1 MALISCPECG
11 KEVSDKAKTCPHCG
25 YSLTEVEP
33 MEVVPKV
40 RVTELSEPKSNF
52 ILGFIL
58 VSAGIAMMFGWAFFG
73 LIFGV
78 LPFFCGVIAFV
89 PKQTGPCPYCGH
101 DITIRASAVTEKC
114 PHCHETFSKHEN
126 TLQTLE

>member
-58 VSAGIAMMFGWAFFG
+58 VSAGIAM
-73 LIFGV
+73 
-78 LPFFCGVIAFV
+78 IAFV

-126 TLQTLE
+126 TL